1 MIGQM
6 IDSLQ
11 QLNGQLFFFI
21 NGAMKHPLNDLWL
34 GYTTFFGDALFVY
47 PAMIALLYVIDRRNY
62 RRNSL
67 VFLLTA
73 LLGLIVTASLKS
85 FFNAPRPLAYYAEA
99 IRQGQVVVN
108 VLFEPYTTR
117 SFPSGH
123 SQVCFTVAATLA
135 WILKH
140 QSGTAATATA
150 VRQWIWA
157 LYVCAAIGAVSRV
170 YVGVHFPV
178 DVVAGSAVGFSTAHL
193 GLWIAERYIAT
204 RAEKTRLSPQMSAFE
219 KRP

>member
-1 MIGQM
+1 M
-6 IDSLQ
+6 DSLQ
-11 QLNGQLFFFI
+11 QLNERIFFFI
-21 NGAMKHPLNDLWL
+21 NGAMKHPVNDLWL
-34 GYTTFFGDALFVY
+34 GYTTFFGDAIFVY
-47 PAMIALLYVIDRRNY
+47 PAMIVLLYFIDRQNY
-62 RRNSL
+62 RRNFL

-73 LLGLIVTASLKS
+73 ILGLIVTASLKS
-85 FFNAPRPLAYYAEA
+85 FFNAPRPLAYYESA
-99 IRQGQVVVN
+99 IKQGRVVVN

-140 QSGTAATATA
+140 QSGTATVAA

-157 LYVCAAIGAVSRV
+157 LYLCAVIGAISRI

-178 DVVAGSAVGFSTAHL
+178 DVVAGSLVGFSTAQL
-193 GLWIAERYIAT
+193 GLWIAERRIAA
-204 RAEKTRLSPQMSAFE
+204 RAEKTQLSQAPGTFE
-219 KRP
+219 KHR